1 MLQSD
6 SVRRVQTAR
15 IAFVHHD
22 LLTADLPQLA
32 DAAASEHWL
41 LEQAGIM
48 SVAQIEPSLANT
60 PIAATG
66 SPRQAWR
73 PPFYGRAVVVE
84 AQAPAAQGQAPAA
97 RSLLLDI
104 KGAGV
109 APGCRPT
116 LAHHESGLCSL
127 QEALREALFERMI
140 AAIFARAA
148 PDLWTLPI
156 YGVIDL
162 GFDLLNRRGEAMP
175 AGLIVRRGHRRDPD
189 FILPF
194 RGSAEQRLRLEIE
207 LLLRSYGLTSSNA
220 ATRYR
225 IARGPDGGIRI
236 AYADAPFEDLAPPL
250 VPAVQ
255 GMLGARDA
263 MLCSKLNIQLV
274 DEPAA
279 PIRAQ
284 LVDFGHYE
292 VRRRFEQPLVSGVC
306 DAPHLWG
313 AAIAPDDPHFVQP
326 HPALI
331 RPFER
336 WVREGEAGVLGAV
349 RGIDADPSSRWAD
362 DMANGFC
369 AGTIS
374 GDDIAEAIAAA
385 AVMSG

>member
-1 MLQSD
+1 MTMLQSD
-6 SVRRVQTAR
+6 SVRRVHTAR
-15 IAFVHHD
+15 IVFVNHD
-22 LLTADLPQLA
+22 LLEADLPQLA
-32 DAAASEHWL
+32 GAAASEHWL

-48 SVAQIEPSLANT
+48 SVAQIEPSVANT
-60 PIAATG
+60 AIAATG
-66 SPRQAWR
+66 SPRPAWR

-84 AQAPAAQGQAPAA
+84 AQAPATPGRA
-97 RSLLLDI
+97 STLLLDI

-175 AGLIVRRGHRRDPD
+175 AGLIVRRGHRRDTD

-225 IARGPDGGIRI
+225 IERGPDGGIRI
-236 AYADAPFEDLAPPL
+236 AYAGEPFTDLAPSLLP
-250 VPAVQ
+250 VVQ
-255 GMLGARDA
+255 GMLGTRDA

-274 DEPAA
+274 YEPAA

-306 DAPHLWG
+306 NAPHLWG
-313 AAIAPDDPHFVQP
+313 AAIAPDHQHFVQP
-326 HPALI
+326 HPALLK
-331 RPFER
+331 PFER
-336 WVREGEAGVLGAV
+336 WVREDQAGVLGAV
-349 RGIDADPSSRWAD
+349 RAIDTDPTSRWAEQ
-362 DMANGFC
+362 MVIGFR
-369 AGTIS
+369 AGAIS
-374 GDDIAEAIAAA
+374 GGDIAEAIAAA
-385 AVMSG
+385 AVMGG